1 MARTL
6 TLMGAAVVSL
16 DHAATI
22 LPANA
27 KSASV
32 LSLRERTPWEICTPS
47 RACLTATICT
57 RHPLTT
63 CVDALAFWFTEVDA
77 LPTLLK
83 DASSLK
89 AKALATW
96 SSLVPLWRW
105 SLNRFRRLCTAH
117 SLVTLRHYHS
127 SMHSGSSQF
136 CFIFLS
142 YAICQSSLSTG
153 AKKPRDKMK
162 EKVIHTRYYL
172 FLSYLCC
179 SSWVNID
186 YNRHNSIPFNV
197 IPLQMFIFSS
207 RARF

>member
-57 RHPLTT
+57 RHPPTT

-105 SLNRFRRLCTAH
+105 SLNRFQRLCTAH
-117 SLVTLRHYHS
+117 SLITLRHYHS

-136 CFIFLS
+136 CFIFCPMQSVNAASQRAPRNLATRWRKRSCIHTVLS
-142 YAICQSSLSTG
+142 LPFISLLLKLSQHRLQSS
-153 AKKPRDKMK
+153 
-162 EKVIHTRYYL
+162 
-172 FLSYLCC
+172 
-179 SSWVNID
+179 
-186 YNRHNSIPFNV
+186 
-197 IPLQMFIFSS
+197 
-207 RARF
+207 